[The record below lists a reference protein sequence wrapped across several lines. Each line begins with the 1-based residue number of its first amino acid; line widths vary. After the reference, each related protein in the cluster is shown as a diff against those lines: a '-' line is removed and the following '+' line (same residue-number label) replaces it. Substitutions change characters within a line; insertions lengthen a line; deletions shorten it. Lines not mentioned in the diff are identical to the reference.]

1 MLRITATTM
10 YRPLGSVLATGHYVR
25 HDCYFDPWTRLHLLI
40 LIDKKTF
47 LCCMNFEP
55 QKLDSSSK
63 ILNVKN
69 IGTKKLLWLL
79 NIVRVH
85 ASDQHRQEE

>member
-10 YRPLGSVLATGHYVR
+10 YRPLGSVYY
-25 HDCYFDPWTRLHLLI
+25 YFDPWTRLHLLI